1 MGGLDPAVAKA
12 TDAEVRQRLID
23 IGSNAGLGPG
33 PNTVWVVEDPSPGG
47 PFYKDRSD
55 VDNIC
60 YAMAPIQFET
70 FYSGVSHLFSK
81 HVALYPYQYREEAVA
96 DAVSR
101 LARMGRRCRFC
112 HGACH
117 PASGCQYTETFIVCG
132 TCIQPYQDVRD
143 IKDKLPPSGLVGWLV
158 RWTAAKGARRLRD
171 KYPDA
176 LGFYEAAGLF
186 LGQDNRRVGHER
198 VSRSS

>member
-1 MGGLDPAVAKA
+1 MGGLDPVVAKA

-23 IGSNAGLGPG
+23 IGSSAGLRAVH
-33 PNTVWVVEDPSPGG
+33 TVWCVEDPSPNG

-60 YAMAPIQFET
+60 YAIDPIQFET
-70 FYSGVSHLFSK
+70 FYSGVSHLFNKS
-81 HVALYPYQYREEAVA
+81 VALYRYEHREEAVA

-112 HGACH
+112 HGAVH

-143 IKDKLPPSGLVGWLV
+143 VNNKLPPSGLPGYLQT
-158 RWTAAKGARRLRD
+158 WTAQKGSKRLRE
-171 KYPDA
+171 KHPEA
-176 LGFYEAAGLF
+176 KGFYEAAGKF
-186 LGQDNRRVGHER
+186 LGQDNRQVRT
-198 VSRSS
+198 